1 MHDLQMTGRVLKK
14 MTKYTRYPWY
24 RILKINDTFNE
35 ILHISWNI
43 GRVAVRHIFI
53 TINTK

>member
-1 MHDLQMTGRVLKK
+1 MHDLQMAGRVLKRI
-14 MTKYTRYPWY
+14 TKYIRYPWY

>member
-14 MTKYTRYPWY
+14 MTKYIRYPWY

-35 ILHISWNI
+35 ILSWNI
-43 GRVAVRHIFI
+43 GRVAVRHIF
-53 TINTK
+53 